1 MSQQQPESGPK
12 VGNSSQPGASEV
24 RRPEVTD
31 GQRMPA
37 PDLGSAVDRVE
48 RHELQRRL
56 QRLSVEMDRMRKVLG
71 SLTRF
76 RTVIDR
82 AGEAI
87 FIIDPTSGRFVDVNE
102 TALKWL
108 GLPRDRLLSLSVSD
122 VDVQFPLEY
131 TERDVDHVTETRS
144 AERPQLYGEGIH
156 RRRDGTWFPVE
167 VAIARRRFADRDLVL
182 VVARESTA
190 RRQAEQ
196 ELSESEER
204 YRTLFELTRDA
215 IYLTRRDGTVVDVNA
230 AAVSLF
236 GYSREELVGLQ
247 ARKLYSDKRHI
258 RAFQEGVEENG
269 FVRELPVTLCR
280 KDGQT
285 FTAFLT
291 ACLRHTG
298 DGVIDGYQCLIRL
311 VPVAELPITEVAE
324 GQQDSQ
330 IVEDIIA
337 EVASASTSF
346 EAEAVDP
353 IDQSPSDEIDELAGD
368 IDQPGESEPAVDVGT
383 VSVQRERIFH
393 PAVEIDSPP
402 AHVRTSDADGSGAAQ
417 GFGTRAGT
425 VRRTR
430 RGEVQQ
436 LRRAPWESKP
446 PVPAAGVRAVGRGMW
461 PAVLGVGVGVS
472 VFAWSSMI
480 ASSYPYDTG
489 LQVWQLCVRGWGVIL
504 VSLGVAGRES
514 KRVVRVV
521 AVGLAVT
528 AVAVVMAF
536 VLYLLRA
543 PFGLQSIVP
552 NSAGALNLRVLSA
565 SQFVAAV
572 ILCTAPLSWFLWRSA
587 RPKTIR

>member
-1 MSQQQPESGPK
+1 
-12 VGNSSQPGASEV
+12 
-24 RRPEVTD
+24 
-31 GQRMPA
+31 MPA
-37 PDLGSAVDRVE
+37 PDLSSAVDRVE

-56 QRLSVEMDRMRKVLG
+56 QRLSVEMDRMRKALG

-87 FIIDPTSGRFVDVNE
+87 FIIDPTSGRFVDANE

-144 AERPQLYGEGIH
+144 AERPQLYGDGIH

-167 VAIARRRFADRDLVL
+167 VAIARRRLADRDLVL

-196 ELSESEER
+196 QLSESEER

-230 AAVSLF
+230 AAASLF

-247 ARKLYSDKRHI
+247 ARRLYSDKRHI
-258 RAFQEGVEENG
+258 REFQEGVEENG
-269 FVRELPVTLCR
+269 FVRELPVTFCR
-280 KDGQT
+280 KDGQI

-291 ACLRHTG
+291 ASLRHTG

-324 GQQDSQ
+324 GRQDSQ
-330 IVEDIIA
+330 IVEEILA
-337 EVASASTSF
+337 EVESATTSSD
-346 EAEAVDP
+346 AEAVDP
-353 IDQSPSDEIDELAGD
+353 SDQEQTSPSDEIDELAGD

-383 VSVQRERIFH
+383 VSVQRQRIFH

-402 AHVRTSDADGSGAAQ
+402 ADVRTSNADGSGAAL
-417 GFGTRAGT
+417 GFGTRAGA

-436 LRRAPWESKP
+436 PRQAPWESKP

-461 PAVLGVGVGVS
+461 PALLGIGVAVS

-480 ASSYPYDTG
+480 GSSYPYDNG
-489 LQVWQLCVRGWGVIL
+489 LQAWQLCVRAWGVIL
-504 VSLGVAGRES
+504 VSLGVAGREW

-536 VLYLLRA
+536 VLYLLDA

-572 ILCTAPLSWFLWRSA
+572 VLCTAPLSWFLWRSA
-587 RPKTIR
+587 RPKAMR